1 MTLTKIT
8 KTIYFHFLVFVLIY
22 IEFGYQ
28 MVVAA
33 VFPGSV
39 RMLII
44 LATTLPLIFMI
55 KSIKI
60 SSIIL
65 FFYLFALILLNSIRD
80 TSIDNS
86 IMLLVPI
93 FIGFLIANSIKLL
106 DLAKIYNNIVVFLAA
121 FSIITFLLSL
131 MFPLLIQKL
140 PFLGYRL
147 DSHATMHNAVFSVC
161 ISNTSA
167 LRNYGIAWEPGAFS
181 VLLCL
186 SLYCLLAFES
196 KVNRIK
202 LLIIIVAIIT
212 TFSTM
217 GYFVMAGILLAFMF
231 KQKDSNKNIKKTVV
245 AFLLLFVVL
254 LLVLPASIKDIVF
267 SKLSGLF
274 SEEKEVAYTT
284 QARLNAIKYP
294 FEAFCSSPIVGVGYD
309 SFSYINKT
317 LCDGVATNTIINWF
331 ALLGI
336 LLGAPCTY
344 CYIKFV
350 LKAST
355 HTKMSIL
362 SKCILL
368 LSAVL
373 MVSTESLLRISLI
386 YIFIFY
392 GCGNQLEKSEN
403 ENPIYFGSL

>member
-131 MFPLLIQKL
+131 SFPVLIHKL
-140 PFLGYRL
+140 PF
-147 DSHATMHNAVFSVC
+147 F
-161 ISNTSA
+161 
-167 LRNYGIAWEPGAFS
+167 
-181 VLLCL
+181 
-186 SLYCLLAFES
+186 
-196 KVNRIK
+196 
-202 LLIIIVAIIT
+202 
-212 TFSTM
+212 
-217 GYFVMAGILLAFMF
+217 
-231 KQKDSNKNIKKTVV
+231 
-245 AFLLLFVVL
+245 
-254 LLVLPASIKDIVF
+254 
-267 SKLSGLF
+267 
-274 SEEKEVAYTT
+274 
-284 QARLNAIKYP
+284 
-294 FEAFCSSPIVGVGYD
+294 
-309 SFSYINKT
+309 
-317 LCDGVATNTIINWF
+317 
-331 ALLGI
+331 
-336 LLGAPCTY
+336 
-344 CYIKFV
+344 
-350 LKAST
+350 
-355 HTKMSIL
+355 
-362 SKCILL
+362 
-368 LSAVL
+368 
-373 MVSTESLLRISLI
+373 
-386 YIFIFY
+386 
-392 GCGNQLEKSEN
+392 
-403 ENPIYFGSL
+403 

>member
-1 MTLTKIT
+1 M
-8 KTIYFHFLVFVLIY
+8 FVLIY

-131 MFPLLIQKL
+131 LFPLLIQKL

-202 LLIIIVAIIT
+202 LLIIIVAQIAIASCNS
-212 TFSTM
+212 F
-217 GYFVMAGILLAFMF
+217 
-231 KQKDSNKNIKKTVV
+231 QNSNK
-245 AFLLLFVVL
+245 F
-254 LLVLPASIKDIVF
+254 
-267 SKLSGLF
+267 
-274 SEEKEVAYTT
+274 
-284 QARLNAIKYP
+284 R
-294 FEAFCSSPIVGVGYD
+294 
-309 SFSYINKT
+309 
-317 LCDGVATNTIINWF
+317 
-331 ALLGI
+331 
-336 LLGAPCTY
+336 
-344 CYIKFV
+344 
-350 LKAST
+350 
-355 HTKMSIL
+355 
-362 SKCILL
+362 
-368 LSAVL
+368 
-373 MVSTESLLRISLI
+373 
-386 YIFIFY
+386 
-392 GCGNQLEKSEN
+392 
-403 ENPIYFGSL
+403 